1 VLERAQRLGFLGPG
15 PVGEHLQHAEAFAAA
30 APAPAMALDLGSGGG
45 VPGLALAASW
55 PASRWVLL
63 DVNARRGAFLERVIG
78 DLQLGDR
85 VKVVVDRAEL
95 AARDAS
101 WRAAFDLVV
110 ARSFGPPAVTAEC
123 ATGFLRIGG
132 HLVVSEPPAGG
143 DDRWP
148 PAALAG
154 LGLVDRGRNGQ
165 VRVLEQ
171 AELVSDRFPRRVG
184 VPAKRPLW

>member
-1 VLERAQRLGFLGPG
+1 
-15 PVGEHLQHAEAFAAA
+15 
-30 APAPAMALDLGSGGG
+30 MALDLGSGGG

-148 PAALAG
+148 PPALAG